1 MKDFSNAFGSVEL
14 PKQQSAGT
22 GSASNQPKID
32 YDKFNAK
39 QLELLGGE
47 GKHDFI
53 GVITNAYDL
62 GTQEQDEQT
71 VPVND
76 SEYSKHEWRL
86 EKWED
91 SGEPKDPTAKIVTK
105 RFKNVEQ
112 ECLVYTPQPVKQ
124 IAIAVD
130 LPEVMFPYGEFYE
143 GSSDK
148 PFRIIL
154 GEHGFKTKKKVEK
167 VGNQNFIA
175 KPFNLKHVNVNRG
188 KDGVKPHYAL
198 AKNHKLVG
206 MAEMA
211 DVLDQDG
218 NFHAQEVGKLIG
230 KPFNLKVIVEHKKWD
245 GGSRL
250 EVSATVESKLSVRDM
265 KYYQEDLEPKLTE
278 DLFGFV
284 LFNGENN
291 TDTLKTLKGCIVNSM
306 KLSPDFDNSE
316 IKGQL
321 EDARGSYSSLQAS
334 QQASKPSEGNQ
345 SSAESKPV
353 QEAAVNAN
361 TTSNASAPVD
371 SLPNLD
377 DELDDIPF

>member
-14 PKQQSAGT
+14 PKQQASGNG
-22 GSASNQPKID
+22 GSSSNQPKID
-32 YDKFNAK
+32 YDAFNAK

-76 SEYSKHEWRL
+76 TEYSKHEWRL

-91 SGEPKDPTAKIVTK
+91 SGEPKDPTAKIVTN
-105 RFKNVEQ
+105 RFKGVEQ
-112 ECLVYTPQPVKQ
+112 ECLVYTPPPVKQ
-124 IAIAVD
+124 IALAAD
-130 LPEVMFPYGEFYE
+130 LPEVMFPYGDFYE
-143 GSSDK
+143 GGNDK

-154 GEHGFKTKKKVEK
+154 GEHGFKTKKKIEL
-167 VGNQNFIA
+167 VGNQNFVA

-265 KYYQEDLEPKLTE
+265 KYYEEDLEPKLTD

-284 LFNGENN
+284 LFNDENDVN
-291 TDTLKTLKGCIVNSM
+291 TLKTLKGCIVNTM
-306 KLSPDFDNSE
+306 KLSPDFEKSK

-321 EDARGSYSSLQAS
+321 EEAKSYYSSSQAS
-334 QQASKPSEGNQ
+334 QQAQSSSEGNE
-345 SSAESKPV
+345 SSKESKAPEKAV
-353 QEAAVNAN
+353 VNA
-361 TTSNASAPVD
+361 SKPVD
-371 SLPNLD
+371 SLPDEEIDFD
-377 DELDDIPF
+377 DSIPF